1 MSNLPRQSIPIPD
14 LHPLDQ
20 DVPLSE
26 QLERLSSAIQLVLQA
41 SALKSSYEEHYRYCY
56 NLCLRQKVFYHLFCS
71 YGLRSVITQGPPC
84 FSISFAQGSDL
95 YERVRLLISSHIL
108 AQFDERI
115 LPLLPQPPI
124 TPSSS
129 APISS
134 TSSPGLSGGKARGG
148 GPFVD
153 EALTSERKLW
163 GQAFLEVVEA
173 VWEDHKRA
181 VQKVSS
187 VLKYMVSP

>member
-1 MSNLPRQSIPIPD
+1 
-14 LHPLDQ
+14 
-20 DVPLSE
+20 
-26 QLERLSSAIQLVLQA
+26 
-41 SALKSSYEEHYRYCY
+41 
-56 NLCLRQKVFYHLFCS
+56 
-71 YGLRSVITQGPPC
+71 VITQGPPC

-115 LPLLPQPPI
+115 LPLLPQLSI

-134 TSSPGLSGGKARGG
+134 TSSPGLSGGKARGR

-153 EALTSERKLW
+153 EALTSERKLK

-173 VWEDHKRA
+173 VWENHKGA
-181 VQKVSS
+181 MQKVSS
-187 VLKYMVSP
+187 VLKYMVSPWLVFSSLLSSSVALQLAHFGFNSKTTLCITLLSNMCRIRRIVITDSSISKPTSSA